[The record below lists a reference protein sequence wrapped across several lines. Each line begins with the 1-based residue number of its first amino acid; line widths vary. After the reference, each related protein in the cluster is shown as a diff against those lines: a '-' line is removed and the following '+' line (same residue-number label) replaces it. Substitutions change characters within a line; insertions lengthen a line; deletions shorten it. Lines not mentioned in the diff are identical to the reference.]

1 MSRLSLYLSQLLSG
15 MVAMTLG
22 PVLNTVLNDLGIPL
36 AKGGTPALTYF
47 FATMIGLLS
56 LNFLMARVP
65 VRWCLC
71 GCAFVEAVGLA
82 ATALLARGL
91 WSFAALYFIVG
102 LPCWVLAGVP
112 GMWVSAH
119 VRERT
124 AWALNIMMLASVV
137 GMTVTPLILGVLLDH
152 GAGWR
157 AIFLGEAAVSLVFA
171 VVLAVVPLADIPD
184 RENLRLRQLKALAGF
199 NPKLLAG
206 LAVASFLYM
215 GAEMALVTWLP
226 KFQVDVYFSTEVWAG
241 LSVTFYFV
249 GQVVGRLVSIPL
261 TRRFLPSTLLLGAC
275 TVLAVFTAIVG
286 MAPTQTLSMVLVFL
300 AGLGSSSTFSLL
312 GSYSAKFPLWYA
324 GVVYSAYQVAGGVG
338 SMLMP
343 YMIGPLADGVSF
355 RAAISFCAIPFL
367 ILAGMALFFRRVSG
381 ETHPRGERLAS

>member
-119 VRERT
+119 VRART
-124 AWALNIMMLASVV
+124 AWALNIMILASVV
-137 GMTVTPLILGVLLDH
+137 SMTVTPLILGVFLNQ

-171 VVLAVVPLADIPD
+171 VVLAIVPLADIPD

-367 ILAGMALFFRRVSG
+367 ILAGMALFFRRASG
-381 ETHPRGERLAS
+381 ETHPRIERLAS

>member
-157 AIFLGEAAVSLVFA
+157 AIFLGEAAVSLAFA
-171 VVLAVVPLADIPD
+171 LVLALVPLADIPD

-199 NPKLLAG
+199 NPILLAG

-324 GVVYSAYQVAGGVG
+324 GEVYSAYQVAGGVG

-367 ILAGMALFFRRVSG
+367 ILAGMALFFRRASG